1 MGRCPFPDHAEKTPS
16 FSVSEVKQVYHCFGC
31 KKSGNVF
38 RFLRDYNGMSFPEA
52 VEFLAERSSI
62 ALPEIHPDQNEKY
75 QEQQDS
81 KKLLLKANKHA
92 AHYFFETLKRVPN
105 DHPIKAYIQK
115 RKLKPETIEEF
126 QIGYAST
133 EWEGLANYL
142 HKQNISDSLA
152 EEAKLIRARKEGNG
166 YFDLFRDRLMFPI
179 LSPI

>member
-1 MGRCPFPDHAEKTPS
+1 MRFPPEFVDRVQEANNLADIISQYTQLKQSGNGYMGRCPFPDHAEKTPS

-115 RKLKPETIEEF
+115 RKLKT
-126 QIGYAST
+126 
-133 EWEGLANYL
+133 W
-142 HKQNISDSLA
+142 
-152 EEAKLIRARKEGNG
+152 
-166 YFDLFRDRLMFPI
+166 PI
-179 LSPI
+179 